1 MPKSGNLESIMLYKS
16 TRGQSPEVSFSEV
29 LLGGLAPDG
38 GLYMPTNVP
47 KFSIQEIN
55 SFKDL
60 QFHELATEI
69 LFPFVEGDIEKSDFS
84 RLVEETYKV
93 FEVDDVV
100 ELIELENNRQV
111 LELFHGPT
119 LAFKDVAMQLLGS
132 LLNHFAKEQGKKI
145 AVLGATSG
153 DTGAAAISACARHA
167 NVEVFILYPHNK
179 VTDIQRRQMTTTGS
193 TNVYPLAIQSD
204 FDGCQSIVKE
214 IFLDKDFH
222 IDSTK
227 FIAAN
232 SINWARCMTQS
243 VYFFWAYLKL
253 RHLEQDLI
261 FSVPSGNFGHA
272 YAGWTAK
279 EMGLPIK
286 KLMIATNSNDVLHKL
301 FSENHY
307 EKSSVD
313 QTLAPSMD
321 ISVASNFERLLY
333 NLYDDD
339 SEALFSIMSNF
350 PDKPISIPKEK
361 WDSVVKF
368 FSSKSS
374 SDEEIKEQIRETYEE
389 SRYLLDP
396 HTATG
401 VRASNVLASK
411 DDLVVSMATAHP
423 SKFGEAIDGAI
434 PGHDLNIPERL
445 NNVFDQ
451 EESYEVISE
460 EYEDVKQFILSKVN

>member
-1 MPKSGNLESIMLYKS
+1 MLYKS

-38 GLYMPTNVP
+38 GLYMPTSIP

-55 SFKDL
+55 DFKDL

-69 LFPFVEGDIEKSDFS
+69 LFPFVEGDINKEVFSD
-84 RLVEETYKV
+84 LVQETYKV
-93 FEVDDVV
+93 FEVNDVV
-100 ELIELENNRQV
+100 ELVELEKNRQV

-132 LLNHFAKEQGKKI
+132 LLDHFAKEQGKKI

-153 DTGAAAISACARHA
+153 DTGAAAISACSRHA

-179 VTDIQRRQMTTTGS
+179 VTDIQRRQMTTSGS
-193 TNVYPLAIQSD
+193 SNVYPLAIESD
-204 FDGCQSIVKE
+204 FDGCQSVVKK

-222 IDSTK
+222 IDSTR

-253 RHLEQDLI
+253 REKNKDLI
-261 FSVPSGNFGHA
+261 FSIPSGNFGHA
-272 YAGWTAK
+272 YAGWIAK
-279 EMGLPIK
+279 QMGLPIK
-286 KLMIATNSNDVLHKL
+286 KLLIATNSNDVLHKL
-301 FSENHY
+301 FSENNY

-333 NLYDDD
+333 NLHDNNPDVL
-339 SEALFSIMSNF
+339 SSIMAQF
-350 PDKPISIPKEK
+350 PEKPISIPKEK
-361 WDSVVKF
+361 WDLVVKF
-368 FSSKSS
+368 FSSDRC
-374 SDEEIKEQIRETYEE
+374 SDQEIKEQIKNTYEE
-389 SRYLLDP
+389 SGYLLDP

-401 VRASNVLASK
+401 VRASNNLESK
-411 DDLVVSMATAHP
+411 DELVVTMATAHP
-423 SKFGEAIDGAI
+423 AKFGEAIDGAI
-434 PGHDLNIPERL
+434 PGHDLDIPKRL
-445 NNVFDQ
+445 NIVFDK
-451 EESYEVISE
+451 EEFYEVLSE
-460 EYEDVKQFILSKVN
+460 DYEEVKQFILSNIN

>member
-1 MPKSGNLESIMLYKS
+1 MLYKS
-16 TRGQSPEVSFSEV
+16 TRGQSPEVSFLEV

-38 GLYMPTNVP
+38 GLYMPTSIP
-47 KFSIQEIN
+47 KFSIKDIN
-55 SFKDL
+55 DFKDL

-69 LFPFVEGDIEKSDFS
+69 LFPFVEGDINKEVFSD
-84 RLVEETYKV
+84 LVHETYKV
-93 FEVDDVV
+93 FEVNDVV
-100 ELIELENNRQV
+100 ELVELEKNRQV

-132 LLNHFAKEQGKKI
+132 LLDHFAKEQGKKI

-153 DTGAAAISACARHA
+153 DTGAAAISACSRHA

-179 VTDIQRRQMTTTGS
+179 VTDIQRRQMTTSGS
-193 TNVYPLAIQSD
+193 DNVYPLAIESD
-204 FDGCQSIVKE
+204 FDGCQSVVKK

-222 IDSTK
+222 FDSTR

-253 RHLEQDLI
+253 REKDKDLI

-279 EMGLPIK
+279 QMGLPIK
-286 KLMIATNSNDVLHKL
+286 KLLIATNSNDVLHKL
-301 FSENHY
+301 FSENNY

-333 NLYDDD
+333 NLHDNNPDVL
-339 SEALFSIMSNF
+339 SSIMAQF
-350 PDKPISIPKEK
+350 PEKPISIPKEK
-361 WDSVVKF
+361 WDLVVKF
-368 FSSKSS
+368 FSSDRC
-374 SDEEIKEQIRETYEE
+374 SDQEIKEQIKNTYEE
-389 SRYLLDP
+389 SGYLLDP

-401 VRASNVLASK
+401 IRASNNLESK
-411 DDLVVSMATAHP
+411 DELVVTMATAHP
-423 SKFGEAIDGAI
+423 AKFGEAIDGAI
-434 PGHDLNIPERL
+434 PGHDLDIPKRL
-445 NNVFDQ
+445 NIVFDK
-451 EESYEVISE
+451 EESYEVLSE
-460 EYEDVKQFILSKVN
+460 DYEEVKQFILSNVN

>member
-1 MPKSGNLESIMLYKS
+1 MLYKS

-38 GLYMPTNVP
+38 GLYMPTSIP

-55 SFKDL
+55 DFKDL

-69 LFPFVEGDIEKSDFS
+69 LFPFVEGDINKEIFSD
-84 RLVEETYKV
+84 LVQETYKV
-93 FEVDDVV
+93 FEVNDVV
-100 ELIELENNRQV
+100 ELVELEKNRQV

-132 LLNHFAKEQGKKI
+132 LLDHFAKEQGKKI

-153 DTGAAAISACARHA
+153 DTGAAAISACSRHA

-179 VTDIQRRQMTTTGS
+179 VTDIQRRQMTTSGS
-193 TNVYPLAIQSD
+193 SNVYPLAIESD
-204 FDGCQSIVKE
+204 FDGCQSVVKR

-222 IDSTK
+222 IDSTR

-253 RHLEQDLI
+253 REKNKDLI
-261 FSVPSGNFGHA
+261 FSIPSGNFGHA
-272 YAGWTAK
+272 YAGWIAK
-279 EMGLPIK
+279 QMGLPIK
-286 KLMIATNSNDVLHKL
+286 KLLIATNSNDVLHKL
-301 FSENHY
+301 FSENNY

-333 NLYDDD
+333 NLHDNNPDVL
-339 SEALFSIMSNF
+339 SSIMAQF
-350 PDKPISIPKEK
+350 PEKPISIPEER

-368 FSSKSS
+368 FSSDRC
-374 SDEEIKEQIRETYEE
+374 SDQEIKEQIKKTYEE
-389 SRYLLDP
+389 SSYLLDP

-401 VRASNVLASK
+401 VRASNNLESK
-411 DDLVVSMATAHP
+411 DELVVTMATAHP
-423 SKFGEAIDGAI
+423 AKFGEAIEGAI
-434 PGHDLNIPERL
+434 PGHDLNIPKRL
-445 NNVFDQ
+445 NIVFDK
-451 EESYEVISE
+451 EESYEVLSE
-460 EYEDVKQFILSKVN
+460 DYEEVKQFILSNVN

>member
-1 MPKSGNLESIMLYKS
+1 MLYKS

-38 GLYMPTNVP
+38 GLYMPTSIP

-55 SFKDL
+55 DFKDL

-69 LFPFVEGDIEKSDFS
+69 LFPFVEGDINKEIFSD
-84 RLVEETYKV
+84 LVQETYKV
-93 FEVDDVV
+93 FEVNDVV
-100 ELIELENNRQV
+100 ELVELEKNRQV

-132 LLNHFAKEQGKKI
+132 LLDHFAKEQGKKI

-153 DTGAAAISACARHA
+153 DTGAAAISACSRHA

-179 VTDIQRRQMTTTGS
+179 VTDIQRRQMTTSGS
-193 TNVYPLAIQSD
+193 SNVYPLAIESD
-204 FDGCQSIVKE
+204 FDGCQSVVKR

-222 IDSTK
+222 IDSTR

-253 RHLEQDLI
+253 REKNKDLI
-261 FSVPSGNFGHA
+261 FSIPSGNFGHA
-272 YAGWTAK
+272 YAGWIAK
-279 EMGLPIK
+279 QMGLPIK
-286 KLMIATNSNDVLHKL
+286 KLLIATNSNDVLHKL
-301 FSENHY
+301 FSENNY

-333 NLYDDD
+333 NLHDNNPDVL
-339 SEALFSIMSNF
+339 SSIMAQF
-350 PDKPISIPKEK
+350 PEKPISIPKER
-361 WDSVVKF
+361 WDLVVKF
-368 FSSKSS
+368 FSSDRC
-374 SDEEIKEQIRETYEE
+374 SDQEIKEQIKKTYEE
-389 SRYLLDP
+389 SSYLLDP

-401 VRASNVLASK
+401 VRASNNLESK
-411 DDLVVSMATAHP
+411 DELVVTMATAHP
-423 SKFGEAIDGAI
+423 AKFGEAIEGAI
-434 PGHDLNIPERL
+434 PGHDLNIPKRL
-445 NNVFDQ
+445 NIVFDK
-451 EESYEVISE
+451 EESYEVLSE
-460 EYEDVKQFILSKVN
+460 DYEEVKQFILSNVN

>member
-1 MPKSGNLESIMLYKS
+1 MLYRS
-16 TRGQSPEVSFSEV
+16 TRGKSPEVTFSEV

-38 GLYMPTNVP
+38 GLYMPANFP
-47 KFSIQEIN
+47 KLTSEEIN
-55 SFKDL
+55 SFVDL

-69 LFPFVEGDIEKSDFS
+69 LFPFVEGDIDRKVFS
-84 RLVEETYKV
+84 KLVEETYKE
-93 FEVDDVV
+93 FETENVV
-100 ELIELENNRQV
+100 ELVELTENRQI

-153 DTGAAAISACARHA
+153 DTGAAAISACARHE
-167 NVEVFILYPHNK
+167 NVEVYILYPHNK
-179 VTDIQRRQMTTTGS
+179 VTDIQRRQMTTTCS
-193 TNVYPLAIQSD
+193 KNVYPLAVQTD

-222 IDSTK
+222 IESTR

-243 VYFFWAYLKL
+243 VYFFWVYLRL
-253 RHLEQDLI
+253 REKNKDLI
-261 FSVPSGNFGHA
+261 FSIPSGNFGHA

-286 KLMIATNSNDVLHKL
+286 KLLIATNSNDVLHKL
-301 FSENHY
+301 FSENNY
-307 EKSSVD
+307 EKSSVN

-333 NLYDDD
+333 NLYDNN
-339 SEALFSIMSNF
+339 SEVLSSIMAQF
-350 PDKPISIPKEK
+350 PEKPISIPKEK

-368 FSSKSS
+368 FSSDRC
-374 SDEEIKEQIRETYEE
+374 SDQEIKVQIKNTYEE
-389 SRYLLDP
+389 SNYLLDP

-401 VRASNVLASK
+401 VRASNNLESK
-411 DDLVVSMATAHP
+411 DELVVTMATAHP
-423 SKFGEAIDGAI
+423 AKFGEAIDGAI
-434 PGHDLNIPERL
+434 PGHDLNIPKRL
-445 NNVFDQ
+445 NIVFDK
-451 EESYEVISE
+451 EESYEVLSE
-460 EYEDVKQFILSKVN
+460 DYEEVKQFILSKVN

>member
-1 MPKSGNLESIMLYKS
+1 MLYKS

-38 GLYMPTNVP
+38 GLYMPTSIPN
-47 KFSIQEIN
+47 FSIEEIN
-55 SFKDL
+55 DFKDL

-69 LFPFVEGDIEKSDFS
+69 LFPFIEGDIDKEVFSD
-84 RLVEETYKV
+84 LVRETYKV
-93 FEVDDVV
+93 FEVNDVV
-100 ELIELENNRQV
+100 EIVELEKNRQI

-132 LLNHFAKEQGKKI
+132 LLDHFAKEQGKKI

-153 DTGAAAISACARHA
+153 DTGAAAISACSRHS
-167 NVEVFILYPHNK
+167 NVKVFILYPHNK
-179 VTDIQRRQMTTTGS
+179 VTDIQRRQMTTSGS
-193 TNVYPLAIQSD
+193 GNVYPLAIESD
-204 FDGCQSIVKE
+204 FDGCQSLVKK

-222 IDSTK
+222 IDSTR

-253 RHLEQDLI
+253 RNKDKDLI

-286 KLMIATNSNDVLHKL
+286 KLLIATNSNDVLHKL
-301 FSENHY
+301 FSENNY

-333 NLYDDD
+333 NLHDNN
-339 SEALFSIMSNF
+339 SEVLSSIMAQF
-350 PDKPISIPKEK
+350 PEKPISIPKEK

-368 FSSKSS
+368 FSSDRC
-374 SDEEIKEQIRETYEE
+374 SDQGIKEQIRNTYEE
-389 SRYLLDP
+389 SNYLLDP

-401 VRASNVLASK
+401 VRASNNLESK
-411 DDLVVSMATAHP
+411 DELVVTMATAHP
-423 SKFGEAIDGAI
+423 AKFGEAIDGAI
-434 PGHDLNIPERL
+434 PGHDLNIPKRL
-445 NNVFDQ
+445 NIVFDK
-451 EESYEVISE
+451 EESYEVLSE
-460 EYEDVKQFILSKVN
+460 DYEEVKQLILSKVN

>member
-1 MPKSGNLESIMLYKS
+1 MLYKS

-38 GLYMPTNVP
+38 GLYMPTNIP

-55 SFKDL
+55 DFKDL

-69 LFPFVEGDIEKSDFS
+69 LFPFVEGDINKEVFS
-84 RLVEETYKV
+84 NLAQETYKV
-93 FEVDDVV
+93 FEVNGVV
-100 ELIELENNRQV
+100 ELVELEKNRQV

-119 LAFKDVAMQLLGS
+119 LAFKDIAMQLLGS
-132 LLNHFAKEQGKKI
+132 LLDHFAKEQGKKI

-153 DTGAAAISACARHA
+153 DTGAAAISACSRHA

-179 VTDIQRRQMTTTGS
+179 VTDIQRRQMTTSGS
-193 TNVYPLAIQSD
+193 DNVYPLAIESD
-204 FDGCQSIVKE
+204 FDGCQSVVKK
-214 IFLDKDFH
+214 IFLDEDFH
-222 IDSTK
+222 IDSTR

-243 VYFFWAYLKL
+243 VYFFWTYLKL
-253 RHLEQDLI
+253 REKNKDLI

-279 EMGLPIK
+279 QMGLPIK
-286 KLMIATNSNDVLHKL
+286 KLLIATNSNDVLHKL
-301 FSENHY
+301 FSENNY

-333 NLYDDD
+333 NLHDNNPDVL
-339 SEALFSIMSNF
+339 SSIMAQF
-350 PDKPISIPKEK
+350 PEKPISIPKEK
-361 WDSVVKF
+361 WDLVVKF
-368 FSSKSS
+368 FSSDRC
-374 SDEEIKEQIRETYEE
+374 SDQEIKEQIKNTYEK
-389 SRYLLDP
+389 SGYLLDP

-401 VRASNVLASK
+401 VRASNKLESK
-411 DDLVVSMATAHP
+411 DELVVTMATAHP
-423 SKFGEAIDGAI
+423 AKFGEAIDGAI
-434 PGHDLNIPERL
+434 PGHDLDIPKRL
-445 NNVFDQ
+445 NIVFDK
-451 EESYEVISE
+451 EESYEVLSE
-460 EYEDVKQFILSKVN
+460 DYEEVKQFILSKVN

>member
-1 MPKSGNLESIMLYKS
+1 MLYKS

-38 GLYMPTNVP
+38 GLYMPTSIP
-47 KFSIQEIN
+47 KFSIEEIN
-55 SFKDL
+55 DFKDL

-69 LFPFVEGDIEKSDFS
+69 LFPFIEGDIDKEVFSD
-84 RLVEETYKV
+84 LVRETYKV
-93 FEVDDVV
+93 FEVNDVV
-100 ELIELENNRQV
+100 EIVELEKNRQI

-132 LLNHFAKEQGKKI
+132 LLDHFAKEQGKKI

-153 DTGAAAISACARHA
+153 DTGAAAISACSRHS
-167 NVEVFILYPHNK
+167 NVQVFILYPHNK
-179 VTDIQRRQMTTTGS
+179 VTDIQRRQMTTSGS
-193 TNVYPLAIQSD
+193 ANVHPLAIESD
-204 FDGCQSIVKE
+204 FDGCQSLVKK

-222 IDSTK
+222 VDSTR

-253 RHLEQDLI
+253 RNKDKDLI

-279 EMGLPIK
+279 EMGLPIM
-286 KLMIATNSNDVLHKL
+286 KLLIATNSNDVLHKL
-301 FSENHY
+301 FSENNY

-333 NLYDDD
+333 NLHDNN
-339 SEALFSIMSNF
+339 SEVLSSIMAQF
-350 PDKPISIPKEK
+350 PKKPISIPKEK

-368 FSSKSS
+368 FSSDRC
-374 SDEEIKEQIRETYEE
+374 SDQGIKEQIRNTYKE
-389 SRYLLDP
+389 SNYLLDP

-401 VRASNVLASK
+401 VRASNNLESK
-411 DDLVVSMATAHP
+411 DELVVTMATAHP
-423 SKFGEAIDGAI
+423 AKFGEAIDGAI
-434 PGHDLNIPERL
+434 PGHDLNIPKRL
-445 NNVFDQ
+445 NIVFDK
-451 EESYEVISE
+451 EESYEVLSE
-460 EYEDVKQFILSKVN
+460 DYEEVKQLILSKVN

>member
-1 MPKSGNLESIMLYKS
+1 MLYKS

-38 GLYMPTNVP
+38 GLYMPTSIP
-47 KFSIQEIN
+47 KFSIEEIN
-55 SFKDL
+55 DFKDL

-69 LFPFVEGDIEKSDFS
+69 LFPFIEGDIDKEIFSD
-84 RLVEETYKV
+84 LVRETYKV
-93 FEVDDVV
+93 FEVNDVV
-100 ELIELENNRQV
+100 EIVELEKNRQI

-132 LLNHFAKEQGKKI
+132 LLDHFAKEQGKKI

-153 DTGAAAISACARHA
+153 DTGAAAISACSRHSS
-167 NVEVFILYPHNK
+167 VKVFILYPHNK
-179 VTDIQRRQMTTTGS
+179 VTDIQRRQMTTSGS
-193 TNVYPLAIQSD
+193 GNVHPLAIESD
-204 FDGCQSIVKE
+204 FDGCQSLVKK

-222 IDSTK
+222 IDSTR

-253 RHLEQDLI
+253 RDKDKDLI

-286 KLMIATNSNDVLHKL
+286 KLLIATNSNDVLHKL
-301 FSENHY
+301 FSENNY

-333 NLYDDD
+333 NLHDNN
-339 SEALFSIMSNF
+339 SEVLSSIMAQF
-350 PDKPISIPKEK
+350 PEKPISIPKEK

-368 FSSKSS
+368 FSSDRC
-374 SDEEIKEQIRETYEE
+374 SDQEIKEQIRNTYEE
-389 SRYLLDP
+389 SNYLLDP

-401 VRASNVLASK
+401 VRASNNLESK
-411 DDLVVSMATAHP
+411 DELVVTMATAHP
-423 SKFGEAIDGAI
+423 AKFGEAIDGAI
-434 PGHDLNIPERL
+434 PGHDLNIPKRL
-445 NNVFDQ
+445 NIVFDK
-451 EESYEVISE
+451 EESYEVLSE
-460 EYEDVKQFILSKVN
+460 DYEEVKQLILSKVN